1 MINLNKLLFFR
12 LKRTTDVMFGGK
24 QVIICGYG
32 EVSQRG
38 ITLTTFDE
46 NLTKMKKLSIIKLF
60 FYKIHVFKFTTFND
74 IIIWSGLFSFNS
86 FLLFFSWKVLEKTF
100 NNIIVQNCYSFIC
113 LIFIFATFCDQVG
126 KGCASALKGLGCN
139 VLVAEIDPICALQA
153 WWVDWYWICQE
164 FFACQRMFLFLFED
178 RYLNFV

>member
-1 MINLNKLLFFR
+1 MFFR

-38 ITLTTFDE
+38 ITLTTFGE
-46 NLTKMKKLSIIKLF
+46 NLTKKMKLSIIKLF
-60 FYKIHVFKFTTFND
+60 FQFTTFND
-74 IIIWSGLFSFNS
+74 IIIWCGLFKKKFISSF
-86 FLLFFSWKVLEKTF
+86 FFSKSFRKTF
-100 NNIIVQNCYSFIC
+100 NNKIVQNCYSFIC
-113 LIFIFATFCDQVG
+113 LISIFASYCDQVG

-164 FFACQRMFLFLFED
+164 FFACQWMFLFLFED